1 MYLIVKNTLETESIY
16 DKLSHF
22 MFMLVIDV
30 FALMPLSSRPTTF
43 KIEPEMFVTLFLG
56 TKTHQ
61 KLMCHCSVIETM
73 SFHQCN

>member
-43 KIEPEMFVTLFLG
+43 KIKPETLVTLFIG

-61 KLMCHCSVIETM
+61 KFMCHCSFIGSI

>member
-61 KLMCHCSVIETM
+61 KLMCHCSDIG
-73 SFHQCN
+73 SIFFHQCN